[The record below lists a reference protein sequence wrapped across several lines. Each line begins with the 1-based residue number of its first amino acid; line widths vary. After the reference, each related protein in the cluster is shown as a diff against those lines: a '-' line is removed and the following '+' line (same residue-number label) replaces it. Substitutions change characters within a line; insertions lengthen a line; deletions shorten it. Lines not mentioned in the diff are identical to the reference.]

1 MRREAT
7 GKGSVSIEQR
17 MDAPAPEVARYVGY
31 FRNAREWMVGV
42 ESVESLGDD
51 SYRLSLET
59 PFGTVEPEVNML
71 EHGESRIRWIYTS
84 AIEGGGQV
92 DVIPE
97 GNGCLVTY
105 LGEFHLK
112 RRLIDRAARLAGMER
127 FARKNGERS
136 LMRLK
141 SLMEA
146 RRYL

>member
-17 MDAPAPEVARYVGY
+17 MDAPAPEVARYIGD
-31 FRNAREWMVGV
+31 FRNASEWMVGV

>member
-1 MRREAT
+1 MREET
-7 GKGSVSIEQR
+7 EKGSVSIEQR
-17 MDAPAPEVARYVGY
+17 MDAPTPDVARYVRD

-59 PFGTVEPEVNML
+59 PIGTMEPEVKML
-71 EHGESRIRWIYTS
+71 EHGESRIRWVYTS

-92 DVIPE
+92 EVAPD

-112 RRLIDRAARLAGMER
+112 RRLMDRAARLVGMER
-127 FARKNGERS
+127 FAHKNGERS

-146 RRYL
+146 RRYQ